1 MRDYGQIQCSFWTD
15 PDIQGLS
22 DQARALACYLL
33 TGPHSNGL
41 GCYRLPDGYIY
52 ADFGWDQETVSKG
65 FAELFAIG
73 FCNRCTSTNFV
84 LIPKFLHWNPI
95 SNSNV
100 AKAREKEFRT
110 VPQKAQIYQEL
121 MLSMS
126 EYGKYW
132 SKGLVNRFET
142 LSKGYGKQE
151 PNLTEQ
157 EPEQEPTRKPLSSS
171 ASEPDRVRQVFEHWQ
186 VVMDH
191 PKAKLDDK
199 RRAKIKK
206 RLADGYTVRDLCAA
220 VDGCRRSPHHMG
232 ENDRG
237 TRYDDIELICRD
249 APHVDKFIKL
259 ANSPNMVDLGSAGR
273 QTANAA
279 MEWINAD

>member
-1 MRDYGQIQCSFWTD
+1 MPQSKQEAPPKKSTFAQVKGWKDHQHYKNRRPPWIKLHRSLLDDYDFHCLPFAS
-15 PDIQGLS
+15 
-22 DQARALACYLL
+22 RALAPMLWLL
-33 TGPHSNGL
+33 ASENEGVVDCSPEFLSFRLRMDKAEARDAVKPLISNG
-41 GCYRLPDGYIY
+41 
-52 ADFGWDQETVSKG
+52 W
-65 FAELFAIG
+65 
-73 FCNRCTSTNFV
+73 
-84 LIPKFLHWNPI
+84 LIPEQGD
-95 SNSNV
+95 S
-100 AKAREKEFRT
+100 KALATCEQGACLETEGETEKEEE
-110 VPQKAQIYQEL
+110 K
-121 MLSMS
+121 S
-126 EYGKYW
+126 
-132 SKGLVNRFET
+132 
-142 LSKGYGKQE
+142 
-151 PNLTEQ
+151 
-157 EPEQEPTRKPLSSS
+157 RKPLSSS

-206 RLADGYTVRDLCAA
+206 RLSDGYTVRDLCAA

-259 ANSPNMVDLGSAGR
+259 AESPNLAELGSAGR